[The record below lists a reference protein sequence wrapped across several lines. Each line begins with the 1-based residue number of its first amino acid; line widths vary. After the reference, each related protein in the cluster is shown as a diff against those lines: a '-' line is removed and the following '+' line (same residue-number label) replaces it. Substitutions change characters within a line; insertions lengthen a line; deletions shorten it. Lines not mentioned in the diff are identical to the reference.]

1 MKKFFLSLVKKESF
15 VHFIESDFGLVGLLS
30 SERVSVLVWELE
42 VHFEAEGFSHWNES
56 VSFVPFVLLFLKGSG
71 LDHFG
76 DELDIVVKVEL
87 SDFWQA
93 FELHLGLGFFEAF
106 FGFWCGSSLMKRGW

>member
-1 MKKFFLSLVKKESF
+1 MKKFFLSLVKEESF
-15 VHFIESDFGLVGLLS
+15 VHFIESDFGLVDLLS

-42 VHFEAEGFSHWNES
+42 VHFETECFTNGNES
-56 VSFVPFVLLFLKGSG
+56 VSFVPFVLLFLEGSG

-76 DELDIVVKVEL
+76 DELDIIVEVEL

-106 FGFWCGSSLMKRGW
+106 FGFRSGSSLLKRCW